1 MQEIKTPAGIERGHR
16 VFVHYESLWPA
27 LKENDLEDLVRYVL
41 VINDSTAPDSE
52 VKRLAKN
59 LPNNGMLG
67 DIVGW
72 VMDEYSHGA

>member
-1 MQEIKTPAGIERGHR
+1 MQ
-16 VFVHYESLWPA
+16 
-27 LKENDLEDLVRYVL
+27 ENDLEDLVRYVL